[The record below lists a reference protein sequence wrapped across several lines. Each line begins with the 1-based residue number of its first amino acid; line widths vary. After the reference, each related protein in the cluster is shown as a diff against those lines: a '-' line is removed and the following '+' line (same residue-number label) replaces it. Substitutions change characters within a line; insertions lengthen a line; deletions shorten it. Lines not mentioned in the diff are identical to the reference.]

1 MQVDRALLRNRP
13 FMLLWSGQTA
23 SVLGSQFSAVAFP
36 VLAVVL
42 LKANEWEMGLLNA
55 AETAA
60 FLLVGLPAGAWVDR
74 WRKRRVLIA
83 ADIVRLAAVG
93 VLPLLWYLD
102 LLRIWHLFITGL
114 VIGVATV
121 FFDVAYQSYLP
132 HIVDHALLGPANS
145 ALETTNQ
152 ISRTGGPAAVGLLLA
167 VLSAPVLLVVDAI
180 SFLVSAISLR
190 AIPDDEH
197 PIPKD
202 ERRSLRTE
210 IAEGLRFVAGQPV
223 IRRIATNTAITNF
236 SYTMLGTLLP
246 LFMLRDLGISASL
259 FGVMMSVS
267 SIGGLLGALAAT
279 PWVKRMGEGPV
290 VVASAAIGALA
301 TPLIP
306 LAAYADRGVAIVL
319 IVGAEFVF
327 MFTVLTYNI
336 TQVSARQRLCPPEL
350 LGRMNASIRFFIWG
364 VMPLGSLAGGALG
377 TSLGI
382 VPTIWLGAV
391 GHIAAALVLVISPL
405 WGMRYIAPPADRQE
419 SASAE

>member
-1 MQVDRALLRNRP
+1 MPIDRTLFRNRP
-13 FMLLWSGQTA
+13 FMLLWGGQTA

-42 LKANEWEMGLLNA
+42 LKANEWEMGLLGASGN
-55 AETAA
+55 AA

-83 ADIVRLAAVG
+83 ADVVRMAAVG
-93 VLPLLWYLD
+93 VLPLLWYFD
-102 LLRIWHLFITGL
+102 LLRIWHLFITG
-114 VIGVATV
+114 VIIGVATV

-132 HIVDHALLGPANS
+132 HIVEHRLLGPANS
-145 ALETTNQ
+145 ALEISNQ
-152 ISRTGGPAAVGLLLA
+152 ISRTGGPAAVGLLLNI
-167 VLSAPVLLVVDAI
+167 LSAPILMVVDAA
-180 SFLVSAISLR
+180 SFLVSALSLR

-197 PIPKD
+197 PVAKD
-202 ERRSLRTE
+202 ERRSLRSE

-246 LFMLRDLGISASL
+246 LFMLRDLGIPASL

-267 SIGGLLGALAAT
+267 SIGGLLGALAVT

-290 VVASAAIGALA
+290 VVLSAAIGAAA

-306 LAAYADRGVAIVL
+306 LAAGADRTVAIVL
-319 IVGAEFVF
+319 IVAAEFIF

-364 VMPLGSLAGGALG
+364 VMPIGSLVGGALG
-377 TSLGI
+377 TALGI

-391 GHIAAALVLVISPL
+391 GHVVAALVLVISPL
-405 WGMRYIAPPADRQE
+405 WGMRYIAPPAAPADQ
-419 SASAE
+419 